1 MAFQDDMNAAWTA
14 KEQQEELFKFRAKVQ
29 DIANNLKNGRNEL
42 DAIAAGAKFNTLSA
56 AIKEEGAACLSVV
69 RSADTALS
77 ETHAEFVN
85 WEQPTE

>member
-42 DAIAAGAKFNTLSA
+42 DAIAAGAKFNTLSTF
-56 AIKEEGAACLSVV
+56 ELT
-69 RSADTALS
+69 TALL
-77 ETHAEFVN
+77 F
-85 WEQPTE
+85 PTSTKPTSAL